1 MGAID
6 ARISRCPNSCSR
18 SRSRG
23 DESSEPDNESSD
35 EERSVATAADPSV
48 AGHLLD
54 ADLSSQFRAATADN
68 IDGLVSAAMEKK
80 DIEPLFDAPPNYVS
94 REDRAKYMSP
104 REAFL
109 TEAAEKAGHW
119 EVGGQMWRS
128 WSSQLRGDYDLQRR
142 YKQVGK
148 ARDKQREF
156 RDSWVS
162 CCVFCV
168 CFGLGVDFF
177 ILTIVHSPKGGNSQ
191 LSKQKKQN
199 THHIRSNHETTQ
211 NR

>member
-1 MGAID
+1 M
-6 ARISRCPNSCSR
+6 
-18 SRSRG
+18 
-23 DESSEPDNESSD
+23 
-35 EERSVATAADPSV
+35 ATAADPSV

-156 RDSWVS
+156 RDKWVS
-162 CCVFCV
+162 CCVFLCLLRTW
-168 CFGLGVDFF
+168 CGFLHFDNCAFPQGGEF
-177 ILTIVHSPKGGNSQ
+177 TIVKT
-191 LSKQKKQN
+191 KKK
-199 THHIRSNHETTQ
+199 RTTSEAITK
-211 NR
+211 RHKTGEG